1 MLLVRVRS
9 IRRWRV
15 GNLQTGLR
23 GLCPPS
29 QWDAWGNP
37 RKLLRWR
44 CFWLRMTPVSLRVSN
59 YSLTAAEPR
68 SDRKGGRMSRTT
80 PHHSNSQ
87 SWIIA
92 HKTRPTVHNADNH
105 PASTWE
111 PERLI
116 ALRVSEGAGLAMP
129 TFSFGRSCVVSR
141 TEREN

>member
-44 CFWLRMTPVSLRVSN
+44 CFWLRMTPVSSRVSN
-59 YSLTAAEPR
+59 CSLTAAERR
-68 SDRKGGRMSRTT
+68 SNRAARPCAEEHRYGPSEWTVESFRWRLRTSVGRITEGKLPSGADEFTELRKSF
-80 PHHSNSQ
+80 
-87 SWIIA
+87 IA
-92 HKTRPTVHNADNH
+92 K
-105 PASTWE
+105 
-111 PERLI
+111 
-116 ALRVSEGAGLAMP
+116 
-129 TFSFGRSCVVSR
+129 
-141 TEREN
+141 